1 MKKKE
6 AGWRIG
12 IDVGGTFTDVVC
24 VREGRPPIVFKVPS
38 TPGNPG
44 DAAVEAVE
52 HLVGAEA
59 PAGAA
64 AAEGGSGS
72 PGWGGAAP
80 GGIEPR
86 AIAQLAHGTT
96 VATNAVLERKGGRL
110 GVLTTEGFR
119 DTLEIGRQMRR
130 EMYEVRLDPQTPV
143 FLAPRAMRLG
153 VRERIGPHGEVVESL
168 DEDSVRAALDRLAAA
183 GAECI
188 AVCLLFSFANPT
200 HERRVREIAQAEHPG
215 LEVSLSSD
223 VDPAFREYERTA
235 VTAFDAYIKPT
246 VRRYLADL
254 ARRLADAGV
263 PAPLQVMQSRGG
275 LASADLARSRPVRL
289 FLSGPAAGV
298 IGGQAA
304 GAVAGDRD
312 LITLDVGGTSSD
324 IALVSGAKPLLRS
337 EGLIAGFPVRVPM
350 VDVNAIG
357 AGGGSIAWL
366 DGAEGLRVG
375 PRSAAS
381 DPGPACYGR
390 GGGEP
395 TVTDASVVLGY
406 LDPERFAG
414 GAIRLDPERAHDAIR
429 RHVAAPLGLT
439 VEDAAA
445 GIHQVIN
452 AQMAEGIRLVSVRQG
467 FDPREFSL
475 VAMGGAGPV
484 HACALAIELG
494 IGRIVVPRHPGVL
507 SAAGLLA
514 APIEHEVAAAF
525 GEPFAG
531 LAMARVRR
539 VVAELDLAG
548 RGLMEREGVAAEDTE
563 VLHFADVCHV
573 GQGYHLEVPL
583 DVSADDGIERLYADF
598 LAAHERVHGHAVEA
612 PARFVNIRVVHRQRM
627 PPAAAGAPGQEGAGI
642 PGRSDAPEGTDT
654 PGKDTGAPESEKA
667 FSLGMAQRDTDL
679 GADAGTDDMPL
690 DGPNRAHG
698 KAGGASR
705 SGMSGVRTR
714 EAGASRDGRRLVRF
728 PDEPSRIETRIVA
741 RDALTAGDRLE
752 GPAIVEQDDTTTLIP
767 PGWIALVGPH
777 QAMTLAPSHSSGAGL
792 PANAPSAPDA
802 PTPRGRGLKED
813 PAAPRP

>member
-1 MKKKE
+1 MA
-6 AGWRIG
+6 AGGASCGGYLLRREWRP
-12 IDVGGTFTDVVC
+12 
-24 VREGRPPIVFKVPS
+24 R
-38 TPGNPG
+38 
-44 DAAVEAVE
+44 
-52 HLVGAEA
+52 
-59 PAGAA
+59 AG
-64 AAEGGSGS
+64 GGSLER
-72 PGWGGAAP
+72 GGVAH
-80 GGIEPR
+80 R

-110 GVLTTEGFR
+110 GILTTEGFR

-254 ARRLADAGV
+254 AHRLADAGV

-390 GGGEP
+390 GGGRA
-395 TVTDASVVLGY
+395 DGHRRLGRAR
-406 LDPERFAG
+406 LSGPGAVRGRRHPPRSGTGARHDPATHR
-414 GAIRLDPERAHDAIR
+414 GAARAHGGGCGGGHPSGDQRPDGGGHPAG
-429 RHVAAPLGLT
+429 LGPP
-439 VEDAAA
+439 
-445 GIHQVIN
+445 
-452 AQMAEGIRLVSVRQG
+452 GIRS
-467 FDPREFSL
+467 PR
-475 VAMGGAGPV
+475 VQPGCDGRGRGPV
-484 HACALAIELG
+484 HACALAVELG

-539 VVAELDLAG
+539 VVAELDMAG
-548 RGLMEREGVAAEDTE
+548 RALMEREGVAAEDTE
-563 VLHFADVCHV
+563 VLRFADVCHV

-598 LAAHERVHGHAVEA
+598 LAAHERVHDTRSKRR
-612 PARFVNIRVVHRQRM
+612 PASSTSGSCIASGCRPPRQVHRGRRM
-627 PPAAAGAPGQEGAGI
+627 
-642 PGRSDAPEGTDT
+642 R
-654 PGKDTGAPESEKA
+654 
-667 FSLGMAQRDTDL
+667 
-679 GADAGTDDMPL
+679 
-690 DGPNRAHG
+690 
-698 KAGGASR
+698 ASR
-705 SGMSGVRTR
+705 GARTHRKARIRRGRVR
-714 EAGASRDGRRLVRF
+714 ALRRRRS
-728 PDEPSRIETRIVA
+728 PRAWRS
-741 RDALTAGDRLE
+741 
-752 GPAIVEQDDTTTLIP
+752 AIR
-767 PGWIALVGPH
+767 
-777 QAMTLAPSHSSGAGL
+777 TLAPVRE
-792 PANAPSAPDA
+792 PMICPSM
-802 PTPRGRGLKED
+802 PRAVPMERL
-813 PAAPRP
+813 AARPGTA